1 MDQNQLPLSP
11 QIVDEPQENVFAGA
25 VGAFLFALAGGIVWF
40 ILYLLG
46 FLAAISGIVGVVCA
60 INEELEDSPENLN
73 NDPYGAWIIK
83 VENITGEEELLSAD
97 DYEAFCAE
105 EG

>member
-11 QIVDEPQENVFAGA
+11 QIADEPQENVFAGA

-46 FLAAISGIVGVVCA
+46 FLAAISGIVGVV
-60 INEELEDSPENLN
+60 
-73 NDPYGAWIIK
+73 
-83 VENITGEEELLSAD
+83 
-97 DYEAFCAE
+97 
-105 EG
+105 